1 MSGSTGF
8 KEDMLKEFLK
18 GLNAGMN
25 MFDKKRGKQPSVDL
39 IRRLSRLSR
48 DIS

>member
-18 GLNAGMN
+18 GLNAGMK
-25 MFDKKRGKQPSVDL
+25 MFDKNGENSL
-39 IRRLSRLSR
+39 AWILFAA
-48 DIS
+48 